1 MKKFTLSEKILLAL
15 YQGIDQRAL
24 TYRPFSYLL
33 KLFPNNNSASLRVL
47 TDKLV
52 EKGCLEKIEKEGK
65 ILLAITDFGRKEIV
79 REPQSVEPWDNK
91 MHLVILSVP
100 EKERPIRQ
108 KIRTALEKHNYR
120 LLHMGIWFSPVKTE
134 GLISLL
140 KQEKLL
146 EYVMFLEALPD
157 EAIKQLIISLWQLEF
172 LQMSYEKYLREAS
185 QMQNLKQFDTSR
197 YINLLKLQEFL
208 LVTLRS
214 DPLFPD
220 NLFKLSPLRK
230 KAWSIFQNLCQR
242 RML

>member
-1 MKKFTLSEKILLAL
+1 MKKFTLSDQILLTL
-15 YQGIDQRAL
+15 YHGIDQRAL

-33 KLFPNNNSASLRVL
+33 KLFPSNNSASLRVL

-52 EKGCLEKIEKEGK
+52 EKGCLEKIEKAGK
-65 ILLAITDFGRKEIV
+65 ILLAITDLGRKEIV
-79 REPQSVEPWDNK
+79 REPQSVLSWDNK

-120 LLHMGIWFSPVKTE
+120 LLHMGIWFSPVKNE
-134 GLISLL
+134 ALISHF
-140 KQEKLL
+140 KQEKRFEYLL
-146 EYVMFLEALPD
+146 FLEAAPD
-157 EAIKQLIISLWQLEF
+157 EQMRQLMISAYQLDS
-172 LQMSYEKYLREAS
+172 LQESYEKYLSESSALQKMRY
-185 QMQNLKQFDTSR
+185 FDTSR

-214 DPLFPD
+214 DPFFPD

-242 RML
+242 RLL